1 MPFMT
6 QVGDIPT
13 QSTKSAV
20 MTKFKGVDLTGDVTT
35 RDASRSPAAPNM
47 MPDDQ
52 GFPAKRPGL
61 SLIHI

>member
-20 MTKFKGVDLTGDVTT
+20 MARFRGVDLTGDVTT
-35 RDASRSPAAPNM
+35 TVSYTHLCPPGRSGSCSSATVWTM
-47 MPDDQ
+47 
-52 GFPAKRPGL
+52 
-61 SLIHI
+61 SS

>member
-35 RDASRSPAAPNM
+35 MDASRCPMTRASPPSARATAP
-47 MPDDQ
+47 
-52 GFPAKRPGL
+52 AC
-61 SLIHI
+61 S